1 MTNPFAPFV
10 ATLAA
15 DRRLVILR
23 LLVEAGGECGDS
35 VLQKGLLLLRHR
47 LAADRSVVH
56 ADLDFLKANDL
67 VVTEELGDRVL
78 AVTITQRGV
87 ALTKGAVHVEGVSQ
101 PSMGV

>member
-10 ATLAA
+10 ETLAA

-35 VLQKGLLLLRHR
+35 VLQKGLVLLRHK
-47 LAADRSVVH
+47 LANDRAVVH
-56 ADLDFLKANDL
+56 ADIEFLKANDL
-67 VVTEELGDRVL
+67 VVTEALGDRVL

-87 ALTKGAVHVEGVSQ
+87 ALTRGAVTVAGVSQ
-101 PSMGV
+101 PSMGA